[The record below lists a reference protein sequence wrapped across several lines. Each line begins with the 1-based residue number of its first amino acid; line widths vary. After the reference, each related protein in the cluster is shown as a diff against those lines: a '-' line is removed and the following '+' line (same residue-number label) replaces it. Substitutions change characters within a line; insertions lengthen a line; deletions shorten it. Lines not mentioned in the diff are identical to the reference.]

1 MEGGKDLV
9 EGMADS
15 HIEMSRPEAE
25 TSKHF
30 HFTEAAVGVAQNTVQ
45 KALHDTTVIPEAEE
59 MAPLEGEVRGSG
71 LVEKGMRSKNKMPKG
86 VREGEKSSKVK
97 SGKKRVKMIRED
109 YETVVAYIEIPEN
122 FRQVMG
128 GGRKTPVGGK
138 CMSKAQAFNI
148 MAAHLRSVDGFPDVT
163 GEEMKKRF
171 DRYVSMYKKA
181 KGFKESTGRGLSEKE
196 LEKGMTI
203 KEKVEKICPHFARMH
218 AILGQRANIAPP
230 AEESCGLPNADV
242 DWLGLDSQ
250 PPPENCETEGGE
262 NDEELSEEDADSAAE
277 GLTAVGAENIFTPC
291 ENSTPRSSIN
301 LVDLE
306 YGSDEDGEE
315 KETNNFMYE
324 DFNEGEDYHTT
335 EEEDVQIPDIET
347 SGVEETPAMGQ
358 DRVNGRGRRHNNNVQ
373 RQVSADGVTAE
384 EDSRNGSSRVKKNAG
399 KKDSTNIMSLYEE
412 GLRNKLEFR
421 KVFIEYRY
429 ASLAEKRSV
438 EAKRRRCQLVIELRK
453 EGMNMQEIEEY
464 VKFVDAD

>member
-1 MEGGKDLV
+1 
-9 EGMADS
+9 
-15 HIEMSRPEAE
+15 
-25 TSKHF
+25 
-30 HFTEAAVGVAQNTVQ
+30 
-45 KALHDTTVIPEAEE
+45 
-59 MAPLEGEVRGSG
+59 
-71 LVEKGMRSKNKMPKG
+71 
-86 VREGEKSSKVK
+86 
-97 SGKKRVKMIRED
+97 MIRED
-109 YETVVAYIEIPEN
+109 YEAVVAYIEIPEN

-148 MAAHLRSVDGFPDVT
+148 MAAHLRNVDGFPDVT

-203 KEKVEKICPHFARMH
+203 EEKVEKICPHFASMH

-335 EEEDVQIPDIET
+335 EKEDVQIPDIET

-399 KKDSTNIMSLYEE
+399 KEDSTNIMSLYEE

-421 KVFIEYRY
+421 KAFIEYRGIREFFDLPLSEKVQFLGSQSDTSSPRY
-429 ASLAEKRSV
+429 GRTRRGTTGLQSWRDQFHHRIPPLNPKELQTWPDKPEAYRETVLGSTKEIQKLWNVFFDLLAEGYNLEPRYFQSLMGAV
-438 EAKRRRCQLVIELRK
+438 ENSDELDASMLAAYYPRCPQ
-453 EGMNMQEIEEY
+453 
-464 VKFVDAD
+464 ADLAS